1 MQADEF
7 LAMVMAFLIVATPF
21 VLYGFLRY
29 LRHRE
34 TLFLAERGLVRPLDA
49 PRGNGNGNSS
59 LRWGI
64 ILTALGIAL
73 SCGMYPIGW
82 MVNAGTPLG
91 FGPWMLLGF
100 IPLAVGL
107 GLVLIYR
114 LTGTSLENTNAAD
127 AAVSVPVGASAPLR
141 SPSTEAEIVPSQAM
155 QVPMEGDE
163 GKD

>member
-7 LAMVMAFLIVATPF
+7 LAMIMAFLFVSTPF

-34 TLFLAERGLVRPLDA
+34 TLFLAERGLVRPVDA
-49 PRGNGNGNSS
+49 PRGNGHGSSS

-73 SCGMYPIGW
+73 SCGLYPVGW
-82 MVNAGTPLG
+82 MVDLGTPLG
-91 FGPWMLLGF
+91 FGPWLIIGF

-107 GLVLIYR
+107 GLVLIHR
-114 LTGTSLENTNAAD
+114 LTNRALESGHAD
-127 AAVSVPVGASAPLR
+127 AVAGSPSASAAPDT
-141 SPSTEAEIVPSQAM
+141 SAAMVPALGGQT
-155 QVPMEGDE
+155 PMADE
-163 GKD
+163 DHQD

>member
-34 TLFLAERGLVRPLDA
+34 TLFLAERGLVRPLDS

-73 SCGMYPIGW
+73 SCGLYPIGW
-82 MVNAGTPLG
+82 MVNLGTPLG
-91 FGPWMLLGF
+91 FGPWMLFGF
-100 IPLAVGL
+100 IPVAVGL
-107 GLVLIYR
+107 GLVLIHR
-114 LTGTSLENTNAAD
+114 LTGKTLENEMAAD
-127 AAVSVPVGASAPLR
+127 ADVGSAPGGSAPMPPPTGAAL
-141 SPSTEAEIVPSQAM
+141 VPAQAR
-155 QVPMEGDE
+155 QVPMEGDQ